1 MKAITRSR
9 YGSPEV
15 LGFDDVEA
23 PTPAAGQVL
32 VRVDAASVNRGD
44 TLELR
49 GWPLL
54 ARLSYGV
61 RRPKRPVPG
70 TDLAGTVLA
79 VGEGVERLTPG
90 QDVVGWGEGSF
101 AELAL
106 ADVARVVPRPDGLGP
121 VEAAAVPTAGVA
133 AHQAVHDAGRVSGD
147 HRVLVLGASGAVGTF
162 AVQLAAAEGARVTAV
177 AGAHHAE
184 RARSLGAER
193 VLDYRREDVTTHHG
207 TYDVI
212 VDTVGTLP
220 LGALARTLTPTGT
233 LVVVGSPNAHSL
245 TGMGRFAGA
254 AVRSLVTR
262 RRIVPL
268 FSKPDADALAAV
280 LERVGVGAVRPV
292 LAATFD
298 LSDAAQAVRRVES
311 GHAGGKVVLVAR

>member
-1 MKAITRSR
+1 MKAITRTR
-9 YGSPEV
+9 YGSPDV
-15 LGFDDVEA
+15 LGFDDVDA
-23 PTPAAGQVL
+23 PTPATGQVL

-44 TLELR
+44 ALEIR

-54 ARLSYGV
+54 ARLSYGA

-70 TDLAGTVLA
+70 TDLAGTVVA
-79 VGEGVERLTPG
+79 VGDGVEGLSVG

-101 AELAL
+101 AELAV
-106 ADVARVVPRPDGLGP
+106 ADAGAVRPRPAGLP
-121 VEAAAVPTAGVA
+121 AVEAAAVPTAAVA
-133 AHQAVHDAGRVSGD
+133 AHQAVHDAGRVAAG

-177 AGAHHAE
+177 AGAHHADRM
-184 RARSLGAER
+184 RALGADG
-193 VLDYRREDVTTHHG
+193 VVDYRAEDVTTHHG
-207 TYDVI
+207 RYDVV

-220 LGALARTLTPTGT
+220 LGALTRTLTPTGT

-254 AVRSLVTR
+254 AARSLVNR

-268 FSKPDADALAAV
+268 FSKPDAEALAAV
-280 LERVGVGAVRPV
+280 LDRVAAGAVRPV
-292 LAATFD
+292 VAATFD
-298 LSDAAQAVRRVES
+298 LSDAAQALRRVES